1 VLGKAPVIDSLA
13 VSACR
18 ACGEENPERARFCLA
33 CGTVL
38 EEALHEERK
47 VVSVLFVDLV
57 GFTDRS
63 DRADPEDVRATL
75 RPYHARVK
83 REIER
88 FEGTVEKFVGDAVMA
103 VFGAPVAREDD
114 AERAVRAALGILE
127 AIPELNEAE
136 PGFGLA
142 VRVAVNTGEA
152 VVSVTARPGA
162 GEGIA
167 TGDVVNTAARLQ
179 HEAPVGGVV
188 VGEVTY
194 WATRD
199 VVDYEELASVS
210 VRGKAEPIRI
220 WRASGVRS
228 GFGIDLE
235 QPTRAPFVGRLD
247 ELGLL
252 KQMYARAVH
261 EPGIQLVTVTGEPGI
276 GKTRLLAEFRDFVNE
291 QPEPVAW
298 QHGRCLP
305 YGEGITFWAL
315 GEIVKAQAGILESD
329 SPEQASEKLSAAVAT
344 VVDDSSEREWFKARL
359 GPLVGAQPVDT
370 PGTAERAESFTAW
383 RRFLESLAA
392 RRPLVLVFEDLHW
405 ADDALLEFIEH
416 LVDLSTEVPLLLLCA
431 ARPEL
436 YERRQGWGGGKRNST
451 TLSLSAL
458 TGDET
463 ARLISALLSQAVL
476 PAETQAVLLERSG
489 GNPLYA
495 EEFVRMLTD
504 RGILTRRGRV
514 VEIAPEAEIAVPE
527 TVQALIAARLDTLP
541 ADRKALLH
549 DAAVFGKVFWTGALA
564 WMGRTPERAVEEG
577 LYELVRKELVRPVRM
592 SSVKDQP
599 EYSFWHLL
607 VRDVAHAQIPRAAR
621 AAKHRRAAQWIERI
635 AEERVTDHAEIL
647 AHHYGQ
653 ALELVRAA
661 GSAAEARELEPPTR
675 RFLVM
680 AGDRAFGLDVAKAE
694 AYYRRAL
701 DLLPAG
707 EPDRATV
714 LAKAAEAAWLTGQ
727 FAEAEQR
734 YEDAIGE
741 LRAEGNALGVG
752 EAMVSLSMVHG
763 FRGETARAR
772 TLLTEVIELL
782 EREPPGP
789 ELARAYTQ
797 MARENMLS
805 GNSKECLEWSERA
818 LTLTEKLGM
827 HEVAVMALQFHGIA
841 RCELGDLDGL
851 RDLREALRTSLG
863 LGLGQETVR
872 AHINLG
878 DFVWLIEGPAKG
890 LEVHRSGIEFG
901 ERRGIVAPV
910 LWTKGE
916 TLWMLYDG
924 GDWDELLRVA
934 DELISWDRLHGGTY
948 FGVMALT
955 YKAQVL
961 LRRGRV
967 AEAASMSEQFLAR
980 ARKIEDPQI
989 LAPAQVVAALIEHM
1003 KGNASGAISLIE
1015 EFDTVTPLTSMHR
1028 PSSIHEAVRLC
1039 AAVGALDLAERLVE
1053 GMQSALVRHRHG
1065 FATARATLAEAQG
1078 RVEQAVELYGQA
1090 AQGWAEYGFV
1100 LERALALLGAGRC
1113 GLALGQVD
1121 AKGALAA
1128 ARELF
1133 AQLDA
1138 GPLGAETDE
1147 LLTEAVA
1154 TRS

>member
-1 VLGKAPVIDSLA
+1 

-33 CGTVL
+33 CGTAL
-38 EEALHEERK
+38 QEALHAEERK

-75 RPYHARVK
+75 RPYHASVK

-88 FEGTVEKFVGDAVMA
+88 LEGTVEKFVGDAVMA

-127 AIPELNEAE
+127 AIPDLNEAE
-136 PGFGLA
+136 PGLGLA

-152 VVSVTARPGA
+152 VVSLTARAEA
-162 GEGIA
+162 GEGLA
-167 TGDVVNTAARLQ
+167 TGDGVNTAARLQ
-179 HEAPVGGVV
+179 QAAPVGGVV

-194 WATRD
+194 RATRD
-199 VVDYEELASVS
+199 VVDYEELAPISVK
-210 VRGKAEPIRI
+210 GKAEPVPI
-220 WRASGVRS
+220 WRATGVRS
-228 GFGIDLE
+228 RLGADPE
-235 QPTRAPFVGRLD
+235 QPTRAPFVGRVD

-252 KQMYARAVH
+252 NQTYARTVH
-261 EPGIQLVTVTGEPGI
+261 EPSIQLVTVTGEPGI
-276 GKTRLLAEFRDFVNE
+276 GKTRLLAVFRDFLNE
-291 QPEPVAW
+291 QPEPASW
-298 QHGRCLP
+298 QQGRCLP

-315 GEIVKAQAGILESD
+315 GEIVKAQAGILETD
-329 SPEQASEKLSAAVAT
+329 SPEQASEKLSAAVAA
-344 VVDDSSEREWFKARL
+344 VVEDASEREWFKARL
-359 GPLVGAQPVDT
+359 APLVGAQLVEP

-383 RRFLESLAA
+383 RRFLEGLAA
-392 RRPLVLVFEDLHW
+392 QRPLVLAFEDLHW
-405 ADDALLEFIEH
+405 ADDALLEFVEH
-416 LVDLSTEVPLLLLCA
+416 LVDLSTGVPLLLVCT

-436 YERRQGWGGGKRNST
+436 YERHAGWGGGKRNST
-451 TLSLSAL
+451 TLSLSPL

-514 VEIAPEAEIAVPE
+514 VEVAPEAEIPVPE

-549 DAAVFGKVFWTGALA
+549 DAAVVGKVFWTGALA

-577 LYELVRKELVRPVRM
+577 LYELVRKELVRPARV
-592 SSVKDQP
+592 SSVRDQP

-621 AAKHRRAAQWIERI
+621 AAKHRTAAQWIERI
-635 AEERVTDHAEIL
+635 AEDRVVDHAEIL

-701 DLLPAG
+701 ELLPPG

-714 LAKAAEAAWLTGQ
+714 LAKAAEAAWLTGR
-727 FAEAEQR
+727 FTEAEQG
-734 YEDAIGE
+734 YEDAIAE
-741 LRAEGNALGVG
+741 LRAEGNPLGVG
-752 EAMVSLSMVHG
+752 EAMVSLSMVHA
-763 FRGETARAR
+763 FRGETERAR
-772 TLLTEVIELL
+772 TLLGEVVGLL
-782 EREPPGP
+782 EREPPGS
-789 ELARAYTQ
+789 ELASAYAQ
-797 MARENMLS
+797 MAREHMLS
-805 GNSKECLEWSERA
+805 GRFSECLDWSQKA
-818 LTLTEKLGM
+818 LDLAEQLGLD
-827 HEVAVMALQFHGIA
+827 AVVVMTRQFLGTA
-841 RCELGDLDGL
+841 RCELGDLGGL
-851 RDLREALRTSLG
+851 EDLRQAMEASLE

-878 DFVWLIEGPAKG
+878 DFVWYLEGPSRG
-890 LEVHRSGIEFG
+890 LEVHRAGITFG
-901 ERRGIVAPV
+901 ERRGITGPV

-916 TLWMLYDG
+916 TLWMLFDLG
-924 GDWDELLRVA
+924 EWHELLRVA
-934 DELISWDRLHGGTY
+934 DELIEWDRLQGGTY
-948 FGVMALT
+948 FGVMALS

-961 LRRGRV
+961 VRRGKV
-967 AEAASMSEQFLAR
+967 AEAAELSEDFVPR
-980 ARKIEDPQI
+980 ARRIADPQI
-989 LAPAQVVAALIEHM
+989 LAPALVIAALVEQAR
-1003 KGNASGAISLIE
+1003 GDPSAAVSLIE
-1015 EFDTVTPLTSMHR
+1015 EF
-1028 PSSIHEAVRLC
+1028 
-1039 AAVGALDLAERLVE
+1039 
-1053 GMQSALVRHRHG
+1053 
-1065 FATARATLAEAQG
+1065 G
-1078 RVEQAVELYGQA
+1078 RVSEAPSVFQANHVSDA
-1090 AQGWAEYGFV
+1090 ARVCAKTG
-1100 LERALALLGAGRC
+1100 ALALGERL
-1113 GLALGQVD
+1113 LGQVD
-1121 AKGALAA
+1121 AVMPRQRHSVLAARAVGAEARGKLEEAAALYGEAAAAWEDFGHPLEHGQALLGLGRCRLALGRADANGALAA

-1133 AQLDA
+1133 ARLDA
-1138 GPLGAETDE
+1138 GPLVAETDD

-1154 TRS
+1154 ARS